1 MKKLAVIAALALVGT
16 FVFAADN
23 ATKPA
28 APAATAAAP
37 AATAAAAPAAP
48 AAPAVTTLEGTIA
61 KVVAANK
68 AKKTGEELSV
78 VGADGKAVLI
88 AVKPATTITGA
99 DGKALAFAKLAAKD
113 KVKVEY
119 TLKGKIAEAS
129 SITIVQ

>member
-1 MKKLAVIAALALVGT
+1 MKKLSVIAALVLVGA

-28 APAATAAAP
+28 APAAPAAAP

-61 KVVAANK
+61 KVIVANK
-68 AKKTGEELSV
+68 AKKTSDEISV

-88 AVKPATTITGA
+88 GVKAGAVITGA
-99 DGKALAFAKLAAKD
+99 DGKALAFAKLAAKE

-119 TLKGKIAEAS
+119 TLKGKLAEAS
-129 SITIVQ
+129 SITVE